1 VKKVFDFAAA
11 KYGRESRGL
20 LIESWGLYFADFNIE
35 GSWHVFYKNLKE
47 IIEASTNPKE
57 MYTNIFVKRGFN
69 FIIMP
74 EKAKND
80 ILNSDEFKEMLNKEF
95 SAVGLTLYSP
105 KKQM

>member
-1 VKKVFDFAAA
+1 
-11 KYGRESRGL
+11 
-20 LIESWGLYFADFNIE
+20 
-35 GSWHVFYKNLKE
+35 
-47 IIEASTNPKE
+47 
-57 MYTNIFVKRGFN
+57 
-69 FIIMP
+69 MP